1 MKTIKQKVM
10 KFVKFCPS
18 ERSVAFLILIFAK
31 MLKIE
36 LKTAKNIVNIMKNN
50 RLVIRTLKIF

>member
-18 ERSVAFLILIFAK
+18 ERSVVFIILIFAK